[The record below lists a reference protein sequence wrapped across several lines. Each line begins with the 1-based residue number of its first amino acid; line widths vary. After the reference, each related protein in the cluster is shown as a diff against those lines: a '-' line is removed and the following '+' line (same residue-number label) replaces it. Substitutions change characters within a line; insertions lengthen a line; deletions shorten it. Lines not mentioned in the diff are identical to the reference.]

1 MGGAVVE
8 PDRRTAGTSIPGNDL
23 LTEFLCGGTAVALQ
37 LAADECDGNGNG
49 EDEDRPGQP
58 ASEKTAPTRGT
69 CRCVNHAAKSSSRR
83 PSIYSEPAMPLLTV
97 SNIHHA
103 FGTRVILNGATL
115 SIEQGEKVGMVGRNG
130 TGKTTLLSAI
140 RGDLQPDKGTVQ
152 VQKGVRVGYLGQH
165 QEMEP
170 GDTVRS
176 AAERA
181 FEKLHRLH
189 QELAGVYESM
199 ADADGVELDRL
210 LARQAKLENE
220 IASEGGYAVDH
231 LIDGT
236 LSGLGFTSEQF
247 NQPVET
253 LSGGERGRL
262 GLARL
267 LLERPGLLL
276 LDEPTNH
283 LDIDGRRWLERF
295 LSEEYEGAVLVISHD
310 RWLLDRVVNRIV
322 EVERGTLRD
331 YPGNYKAYIEL
342 RHERMLT
349 ESRRHAKQ
357 LDKIRAEEA
366 FIRKYKEGQRAKQA
380 RGRAGRLE
388 RFKEQELVERP
399 LELDVMKLDLP
410 SPPRV
415 GDVVIA
421 GEGLTRRIPDRT
433 LFEDFSISI
442 RPGDRIGVI
451 GPNGIGKT
459 TLIRTMLGDLDPE
472 SGEVRRSPRL
482 SVGWF
487 RQTHE
492 HLDLSLT
499 AWQYLQSVI
508 VSTDGDAKASE
519 QQARN
524 LAGAFLFSGEE
535 QDKTLDL
542 LSGGERAR
550 ALLAGLVSSAH
561 NLLVLD
567 EPSNHLDIPSAE
579 RLEQALLQYG
589 DDGGQGG
596 ALLLVSHDRALLEA
610 TCTQLIVFEEDRQP
624 RLFRGRYSDYLAQQ
638 EAKTREGTRQSK
650 KKPKS
655 EKKGRRQKP
664 AAKKDPFA
672 KLTTEVLENRIEELS
687 EGIGAID
694 VQLSDPDAWS
704 DQTRS
709 SRLQEERQKLQ
720 DELEPLEFEWSRRAE
735 LE

>member
-49 EDEDRPGQP
+49 EDEDRPGQS
-58 ASEKTAPTRGT
+58 ASEKTAPARGT

-181 FEKLHRLH
+181 FEKLHQLH
-189 QELAGVYESM
+189 QDLAEVYESM

-672 KLTTEVLENRIEELS
+672 RLTTEVLENRIEELS

>member
-1 MGGAVVE
+1 
-8 PDRRTAGTSIPGNDL
+8 
-23 LTEFLCGGTAVALQ
+23 
-37 LAADECDGNGNG
+37 
-49 EDEDRPGQP
+49 
-58 ASEKTAPTRGT
+58 
-69 CRCVNHAAKSSSRR
+69 
-83 PSIYSEPAMPLLTV
+83 MPLLTV
-97 SNIHHA
+97 SNVHHA
-103 FGTRVILNGATL
+103 FGTRIILNGATL
-115 SIEQGEKVGMVGRNG
+115 SIEQGEKLGMVGRNG

-140 RGDLQPDKGTVQ
+140 RGDLEPDSGTVQ
-152 VQKGVRVGYLGQH
+152 VQKGTRVGYLGQH
-165 QEMEP
+165 PVMEE

-176 AAERA
+176 SAERA
-181 FEKLHRLH
+181 FEKLHALH
-189 QELAGVYESM
+189 QQLNKIYDQM
-199 ADADGVELDRL
+199 AEVEGAELDRL
-210 LARQAKLENE
+210 LARQATLESEVAN
-220 IASEGGYAVDH
+220 EGGYAIDH

-236 LSGLGFTSEQF
+236 LSGLGFTPEQF
-247 NQPVET
+247 SQSVDT
-253 LSGGERGRL
+253 LSGGEKGRL

-295 LSEEYEGAVLVISHD
+295 LSEEYDGAVLVVSHD
-310 RWLLDRVVNRIV
+310 RWLLDRVVNRIA
-322 EVERGTLRD
+322 EVERGALRD
-331 YPGNYKAYIEL
+331 YPGNYHAYIEL
-342 RHERMLT
+342 RRERMLT

-357 LDKIRAEEA
+357 LDKIRSEEA
-366 FIRKYKEGQRAKQA
+366 YIRKYKEGQRAKQA

-399 LELDVMKLDLP
+399 IELDVMKLTLP
-410 SPPRV
+410 KPPRV
-415 GDVVIA
+415 GDIVISA
-421 GEGLTRRIPDRT
+421 EELTRRIPDRT
-433 LFEDFSISI
+433 LFENFSITI

-459 TLIRTMLGDLDPE
+459 TLIRTMLGDLE
-472 SGEVRRSPRL
+472 SETGDVRRSPRL

-499 AWQYLQSVI
+499 VWQYLQSVI
-508 VSTDGDAKASE
+508 VSTDGETKASE

-524 LAGAFLFSGEE
+524 LAGAFLFSGAE

-589 DDGGQGG
+589 DEGAYGG

-610 TCTQLIVFEEDRQP
+610 TCTQLIVFEEGRQP
-624 RLFRGRYSDYLAQQ
+624 RLFRGRYSDFLAEE
-638 EAKTREGTRQSK
+638 EAKTRAAREDKPRSAGKKTRNTGK
-650 KKPKS
+650 AERKKP
-655 EKKGRRQKP
+655 R
-664 AAKKDPFA
+664 KDPLA
-672 KLTTEVLENRIEELS
+672 RLTTGELEEKIEALS
-687 EGIGAID
+687 EEIKTLD
-694 VQLSDPDAWS
+694 VELADPDAWS
-704 DQTRS
+704 DHARS
-709 SRLQEERQKLQ
+709 TKLQARRKTLQ
-720 DELEPLEFEWSRRAE
+720 DEMEPLEFEWSRRAE